1 MKGLKMSK
9 ISNER
14 LFEVIRSP
22 LISEKA
28 TFVSQFN
35 HYVFKVAV
43 DSSKP
48 EIKEAIQ
55 SIFNVE
61 VKSVN
66 TLNQKGK
73 KRDLEVKLAQGPGLK
88 KAYIKNSSKA
98 KQLILLWRL
107 NNLWHL
113 SSTNLIHLLK
123 EA

>member
-1 MKGLKMSK
+1 MSK

-14 LFEVIRSP
+14 VYEVIRSP

-43 DSSKP
+43 NSSKP

-55 SIFNVE
+55 SIFKVE

-66 TLNQKGK
+66 TLNKKGK
-73 KRDLEVKLAQGPGLK
+73 KKRFRGKVGVRAGIKKAFVKLAEGQTIDTTVEVK
-88 KAYIKNSSKA
+88 
-98 KQLILLWRL
+98 
-107 NNLWHL
+107 
-113 SSTNLIHLLK
+113 
-123 EA
+123 